1 MDSPRSIT
9 DLPIEVLDLIF
20 KHLIYMKYKLELA
33 KVHEKL
39 TKAFV
44 YHSKNE
50 FRRLKVTRWFSD
62 ESFLLI
68 IQECGHTTEELVF
81 DRSCDFWD
89 DILIEA
95 VTKYCTNLKSFTA
108 VLYRS
113 DSDQIFSFLEKVKK
127 ILLSVSLEQRERF
140 PLEILKAVGEMTQLK
155 ELSVKGYIDEN
166 VYEIQKLVA
175 LEKLN
180 IEHHYY
186 LDKPDVNILR
196 ICSSLNKL
204 RELTINNVHIMS
216 CEEPHSKIWAELESL
231 KLIICALTPEI
242 PDCPNLKVL
251 HIHYLQ
257 KSNEGYI
264 LKFIL
269 KNGRNLTTLY
279 ERCHPPIDANGF
291 LQLLRGCPNLRYLY
305 TPLEYI
311 KLYAAYVSTI
321 VEILRE
327 NEVTRENPFEL
338 VVCRRI
344 KWKWFRRLLRRTPN
358 AELISLYLAEE
369 Y

>member
-1 MDSPRSIT
+1 MDNPRSII
-9 DLPIEVLDLIF
+9 DLPVEVLDLIF
-20 KHLIYMKYKLELA
+20 THLIYMNYKVELA

-50 FRRLKVTRWFSD
+50 FRRLKVTPWLSN
-62 ESFLLI
+62 ESFLLV

-81 DRSCDFWD
+81 DRSCDFWN

-113 DSDQIFSFLEKVKK
+113 DSDQICSFLRK
-127 ILLSVSLEQRERF
+127 INKLLLSLSLEQRSRF
-140 PLEILKAVGEMTQLK
+140 PFEILKVVGEMTQLK

-166 VYEIQKLVA
+166 VNEIQKLVA

-180 IEHHYY
+180 IEQHYY

-196 ICSSLNKL
+196 ICSSLSNL
-204 RELTINNVHIMS
+204 RKLTINNVHIIS
-216 CEEPHSKIWAELESL
+216 CEEPHSKMWADLETL
-231 KLIICALTPEI
+231 KLIICALTPEL

-251 HIHYLQ
+251 DIHYLRN
-257 KSNEGYI
+257 SNEGYI

-269 KNGRNLTTLY
+269 KNGRNLKTLY

-311 KLYAAYVSTI
+311 KLYAAYLSTI

-327 NEVTRENPFEL
+327 NKVTPENPFEL

-369 Y
+369 